1 MMSPNIDPNGE
12 TGETIPTRPGPVGPG
27 PMQAIPA
34 ELSDP
39 KIRRRTVVLLGI
51 LLVLIGVG
59 IASWF
64 GYQAGVSI
72 RLQNQAGQVA
82 LQAAT
87 QFQMGV
93 QNQTDGLLDLA
104 QQRFEYVI
112 SLDPNFPG
120 AQQKLA
126 EVLMAR
132 QITIIPTEVPTP
144 TLTPTPDMRGE
155 QDLFA
160 QIVQFLKDSKWTSAI
175 TAINTLRAKNLSY
188 RTVDVDGLYYIAL
201 RGEGLVKIS
210 NGDLEGGIYDM
221 TLVER
226 FGPLDNFA
234 AGLRTWARLYLNGAS
249 FWDVDWE
256 KVLNYFT
263 DIYAAVPNLRD
274 GSGMTA
280 AERYRIAL
288 YKYGDQIAATGD
300 YCKAQKYYQQS
311 LAIGNSSTVAPKATE
326 SAHNCTGDTSTPRP
340 LENTPTAS
348 LTPTPTRTALTP
360 IPTLPGATETPTGPS
375 QPSVTP
381 TLTISAPTQ
390 TPAPPS
396 PTTAATIAP
405 THTAAATGTKIPPT
419 ATK

>member
-1 MMSPNIDPNGE
+1 MMSPNIDPIGE
-12 TGETIPTRPGPVGPG
+12 TGETIPTRPPIESGPK
-27 PMQAIPA
+27 QAIPA
-34 ELSDP
+34 ELSEP

-51 LLVLIGVG
+51 LLVLIAGG

-64 GYQAGVSI
+64 GYQEGVRI
-72 RLQNQAGQVA
+72 RLGNQAGQVA

-93 QNQTDGLLDLA
+93 QNQADGLLDLA

-120 AQQKLA
+120 AQQKLG

-160 QIVQFLKDSKWTSAI
+160 QIVQFLRDSKWTSAI
-175 TAINTLRAKNLSY
+175 TTINALRAKNLGY

-201 RGEGLVKIS
+201 RGEGLVKIT

-256 KVLNYFT
+256 KVLNYFV

-288 YKYGDQIAATGD
+288 YKYGDQVAASGD

-326 SAHNCTGDTSTPRP
+326 SAHNCTGDTSTPHP
-340 LENTPTAS
+340 VSNTPTAS
-348 LTPTPTRTALTP
+348 STPTPTGTALTP
-360 IPTLPGATETPTGPS
+360 IPTTPGASETPTGPS

-381 TLTISAPTQ
+381 TLTSSAPTQ
-390 TPAPPS
+390 TPVPPS

>member
-274 GSGMTA
+274 GSGITA
-280 AERYRIAL
+280 AERYRIA
-288 YKYGDQIAATGD
+288 
-300 YCKAQKYYQQS
+300 
-311 LAIGNSSTVAPKATE
+311 
-326 SAHNCTGDTSTPRP
+326 
-340 LENTPTAS
+340 
-348 LTPTPTRTALTP
+348 
-360 IPTLPGATETPTGPS
+360 
-375 QPSVTP
+375 
-381 TLTISAPTQ
+381 
-390 TPAPPS
+390 
-396 PTTAATIAP
+396 
-405 THTAAATGTKIPPT
+405 
-419 ATK
+419 